1 MRVGKSRD
9 LFQVQEIYDEEG
21 ESVRAQ
27 RRSAAEPFSVQ
38 FESRSTFHVRPGGWW
53 WPFPSGQ
60 IANVP
65 IRERTRIAGEYE
77 EFLKR
82 IAELAKKVAAG
93 QSEETPVG
101 LNTPGKR
108 ALYNNLNRDEGLAL
122 RLDEAVKTS
131 RPDAWRGVQAR
142 EMVIKAAIY
151 QVSQNVDE
159 VERIFPIIK
168 AQREY

>member
-1 MRVGKSRD
+1 M
-9 LFQVQEIYDEEG
+9 
-21 ESVRAQ
+21 
-27 RRSAAEPFSVQ
+27 
-38 FESRSTFHVRPGGWW
+38 
-53 WPFPSGQ
+53 
-60 IANVP
+60 
-65 IRERTRIAGEYE
+65 
-77 EFLKR
+77 
-82 IAELAKKVAAG
+82 
-93 QSEETPVG
+93 G